1 MKTLMTA
8 AFALSLMTGASANA
22 QPHDD
27 HHPAGPARPAPHA
40 PSPRPGPGPQIS
52 HGNAP
57 PFSAPQGRPQGQ
69 VQPQGYQGRPQGQVQ
84 PQGPAPRPYGPAPRN
99 YPRGPGGGHEWNA
112 GQRFRG
118 PAYAYPRG
126 FGYRE
131 WAFGEYLPGP
141 FFISD
146 YVIYDYWDYG
156 LPAPPYGF
164 EWVRVGADALLVRP
178 VDGYILDVAHNLF
191 W

>member
-8 AFALSLMTGASANA
+8 AFALSLMAGAANA
-22 QPHDD
+22 QPQDD
-27 HHPAGPARPAPHA
+27 HHRQGPARPAPHA
-40 PSPRPGPGPQIS
+40 PPPRPGPAPQVS

-57 PFSAPQGRPQGQ
+57 PFARPQGPG
-69 VQPQGYQGRPQGQVQ
+69 QPQGFQGRPQGQVQ
-84 PQGPAPRPYGPAPRN
+84 PQGPAPRAFGPAPRD

-118 PAYAYPRG
+118 PSYAYPRG
-126 FGYRE
+126 FGFRV
-131 WAFGEYLPGP
+131 WAFGEFLPSP
-141 FFISD
+141 FFVSD
-146 YVIYDYWDYG
+146 YVIADYWDYG